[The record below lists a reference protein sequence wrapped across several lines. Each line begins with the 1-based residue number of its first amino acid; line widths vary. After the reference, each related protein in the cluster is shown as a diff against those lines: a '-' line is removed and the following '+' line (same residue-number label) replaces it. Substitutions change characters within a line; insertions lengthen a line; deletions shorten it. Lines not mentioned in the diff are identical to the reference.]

1 MSSCEQS
8 IICTLTKDR
17 SSIVQDYSD
26 DKAQEESFQRGFSE
40 IVAGGG
46 RAGTALELVDELP
59 RATTI
64 D

>member
-1 MSSCEQS
+1 MSSCRAVYHLYPEQ
-8 IICTLTKDR
+8 R
-17 SSIVQDYSD
+17 QNSIVQDYSD

-46 RAGTALELVDELP
+46 RPALELVDELQ
-59 RATTI
+59 RATTV